1 MKFSYKART
10 KEGELQ
16 VGNVEAPDQAS
27 ASNILLSHGL
37 FVLSVETHTEE
48 EWYDRVLNFFKRVKT
63 TEIMVFTR
71 QFSTLL
77 ASQVPLSDSLS
88 NLYRQTEHPVL
99 KEAIYEI
106 TNDVQAG
113 FSLSQALEKHTNVF
127 SDFYINMVRSAEVT
141 GRLSEVLEFLADYLE
156 GQVAM
161 QSKIKNALSY
171 PIFVI
176 ILSFIVLA
184 IIVTVVFPQI
194 IPIFEDSNIA
204 VPWYTALLLGGGKFL
219 SAWWWAILFALVAV
233 LITLVNYFQTREGRV
248 VFDESV
254 VRLPVLGE
262 LFKKIYV
269 SRFAESTRVLIKGGL
284 TIPQAV
290 EISARTIGNTVYQ
303 EILGQASE
311 EVRKGKLLSKVIEE
325 RKEFPPLVSQ
335 LIAIG
340 ESTGRL
346 EELLQKIRDF
356 YMREIETTIENSI
369 SLIQPVLMVFVGVL
383 VAFLFAG
390 ILLPLFS
397 LTQTI

>member
-1 MKFSYKART
+1 
-10 KEGELQ
+10 
-16 VGNVEAPDQAS
+16 
-27 ASNILLSHGL
+27 
-37 FVLSVETHTEE
+37 
-48 EWYDRVLNFFKRVKT
+48 
-63 TEIMVFTR
+63 
-71 QFSTLL
+71 
-77 ASQVPLSDSLS
+77 
-88 NLYRQTEHPVL
+88 
-99 KEAIYEI
+99 
-106 TNDVQAG
+106 
-113 FSLSQALEKHTNVF
+113 
-127 SDFYINMVRSAEVT
+127 
-141 GRLSEVLEFLADYLE
+141 
-156 GQVAM
+156 
-161 QSKIKNALSY
+161 
-171 PIFVI
+171 
-176 ILSFIVLA
+176 
-184 IIVTVVFPQI
+184 
-194 IPIFEDSNIA
+194 
-204 VPWYTALLLGGGKFL
+204 
-219 SAWWWAILFALVAV
+219 
-233 LITLVNYFQTREGRV
+233 V

-356 YMREIETTIENSI
+356 YMREIENTIENSI

-383 VAFLFAG
+383 VAFLFAD
-390 ILLPLFS
+390 IIP
-397 LTQTI
+397 T